1 MSEYKIWK
9 SEKEGF
15 EDAIGYIAGRAK
27 GLIHSMKTPWS
38 SFNTATVDGLE
49 WSSLTVIAGRPG
61 SGKTAVLQHLIRE
74 AFPLNVGQTMRVLN
88 FQLEMPQRSM
98 AIREFSSVTS
108 NSYRELCSAGGFKVD
123 EPILEK
129 IKMYKDVRI
138 KYPIDIIDTPI
149 TVEDFRNILH
159 TYMHTHKKENGK
171 FTNTL
176 VTVDHSI
183 LFKLGKGERDKTAML
198 YNLGETITELKKIYP
213 IAFVVLSQLN
223 REAEDPSRNED
234 GKYGNYVLETDIFG
248 GDALLQHTDTLVGIK
263 RPLKYN
269 IKFYGPEKF
278 IIVDKDLIAFH
289 FLKCRNGETG
299 IAWFKGVF
307 SEMKAV
313 ETITPAKQTKKI
325 STS

>member
-1 MSEYKIWK
+1 MKEKIWK
-9 SEKEGF
+9 SEKAGF
-15 EDAIGYIAGRAK
+15 EEAIGYIAGRSK
-27 GLIHSMKTPWS
+27 GAIHSMKTPWS

-74 AFPLNVGQTMRVLN
+74 AFPLNVGQSMRVLN

-98 AIREFSSVTS
+98 AIREFSSVTH
-108 NSYRELCSAGGFKVD
+108 NSYRELCSAGGFIVND
-123 EPILEK
+123 EILNK
-129 IKMYKDVRI
+129 IQSYKDIRI
-138 KYPIDIIDTPI
+138 KYPIDIIDVPI
-149 TVEDFRNILH
+149 TIDNFRNIIH
-159 TYMHTHKKENGK
+159 DYMNTHKKENGK

-176 VTVDHSI
+176 LTVDHSI

-198 YNLGETITELKKIYP
+198 YSLGETITELKKIYP

-223 REAEDPSRNED
+223 REAENPERNED

-248 GDALLQHTDTLVGIK
+248 GDALLQHTDTLIGIK

-278 IIVDKDLIAFH
+278 IITDKDLIAFH

-299 IAWFKGVF
+299 IAWFKGAF
-307 SEMKAV
+307 SEMKV
-313 ETITPAKQTKKI
+313 IETITPPKQTKKI
-325 STS
+325 SI